1 MPFIVSGRIGGNSC
15 PIKLICLVYL
25 YSKRYFCRSSNSD
38 ASYVTKAE
46 SIASTKRIS
55 DAESKSYLFL
65 YSSFAIFLPI
75 FLSLCLCHGTHE
87 LIDVDIFP
95 SDYPQFPNP
104 QAISLEC
111 VLDHKELHSFAVQI
125 ARGMKHLE
133 DRGIIHRDLAARN
146 VLIDE
151 NKQLKISDFG
161 LSRCTIYVTRR
172 TKKVT
177 KANKMHHPFTPGD
190 L

>member
-1 MPFIVSGRIGGNSC
+1 M
-15 PIKLICLVYL
+15 
-25 YSKRYFCRSSNSD
+25 
-38 ASYVTKAE
+38 
-46 SIASTKRIS
+46 
-55 DAESKSYLFL
+55 
-65 YSSFAIFLPI
+65 YSSFAISVSLP
-75 FLSLCLCHGTHE
+75 LCLSHGTLE
-87 LIDVDIFP
+87 LIDVDIIP

-104 QAISLEC
+104 QAMSLEC
-111 VLDHKELHSFAVQI
+111 VLDHKELHNFAVQI

-177 KANKMHHPFTPGD
+177 RQKQTQIKCTIYDGPLFVFI
-190 L
+190 